1 MAEIILSHVSKRYG
15 KGHGP
20 FAVKDLS
27 LRIRDKEFMVFLG
40 PSGCGKTSTL
50 RMIAGLE
57 EITEGNLFFDEKH
70 VSDMPPQARD
80 IAMAFENYALY
91 PTLAVRDNIAFP
103 LKIRHWLQS
112 RINEKVAWV
121 AKAVQITD
129 ILHRR
134 PFELSGGQQ
143 QRVSLARAIVREP
156 QAFLFDE
163 PLSHLDTKQRQAMRA
178 EIKRLHARFQ
188 KTMIYVTHDQ
198 NEAMA
203 LADRI
208 AVMNQAELQQVG
220 TPEEILNNPANAFVA
235 GFVGEP
241 AMNFLDV
248 EIKMETGG
256 TAWIGY
262 AGCCLANLPGAPNPR
277 ALMVPLQAGIR
288 PHRIEFSETRIRA
301 TDLAAEVSTYESLG
315 ERGVLTVHLRS
326 QDLTILTRPDQTFRK
341 AQPLWIHCPLEHM
354 YFFSK
359 ETGKRLHLGSLNSP
373 PGTGSAPDD
382 ARKCG

>member
-1 MAEIILSHVSKRYG
+1 MAEIILDHVSKRYG
-15 KGHGP
+15 KGPSP

-27 LRIRDKEFMVFLG
+27 LRICDTEFMIFLG

-57 EITEGNLFFDEKH
+57 EINEGKIYFDDKP
-70 VSDMPPQARD
+70 VNDLPPQARD

-91 PTLAVRDNIAFP
+91 PTLAVKDNIAFP
-103 LKIRHWLQS
+103 LKIRRWPQS
-112 RINEKVAWV
+112 RIDEKIAWV
-121 AKAVQITD
+121 SEAVQITD
-129 ILHRR
+129 ILHRK

-156 QAFLFDE
+156 RAFLFDE
-163 PLSHLDTKQRQAMRA
+163 PLSHLDTKQRRVMRT
-178 EIKRLHARFQ
+178 EIKRLHSQLR

-208 AVMNQAELQQVG
+208 AVMHQAELQQVG

-248 EIKMETGG
+248 EVRLENGG
-256 TAWIGY
+256 TAWVAY
-262 AGCCLANLPGAPNPR
+262 NGCRLAELPRTIDPAR
-277 ALMVPLQAGIR
+277 CQALRETIRAGIR
-288 PHRIEFSETRIRA
+288 PNRIKFSETRMHA
-301 TDLAAEVSTYESLG
+301 TDLAAEVGTYESIG
-315 ERGVLTVHLRS
+315 ERGILTMRLKS
-326 QDLTILTRPDQTFRK
+326 QNFTILTPPDQKLRK
-341 AQPLWIHCPLEHM
+341 TQHLWLHFPVEHM

-359 ETGKRLHLGSLNSP
+359 ETGKRLHLDSSDRRL
-373 PGTGSAPDD
+373 TV
-382 ARKCG
+382 

>member
-1 MAEIILSHVSKRYG
+1 MAEIILDHVSKRYG

-27 LRIRDKEFMVFLG
+27 LRILDKEFMVFLG

-57 EITEGNLFFDEKH
+57 EITEGKLSFDNKP
-70 VSDMPPQARD
+70 VNDLPPQARN
-80 IAMAFENYALY
+80 IAMAFESYALY
-91 PTLAVRDNIAFP
+91 PTIAVRDNIAFP
-103 LKIRHWLQS
+103 LKIRHWPQS
-112 RINEKVAWV
+112 RIDEKVAWA

-129 ILHRR
+129 ILQRR

-163 PLSHLDTKQRQAMRA
+163 PLSHLDMKQRQAMRA
-178 EIKRLHARFQ
+178 EIKRLHSQLQ

-208 AVMNQAELQQVG
+208 AVMHQAKLQQVG
-220 TPEEILNNPANAFVA
+220 TPNEILNDPANSFVA

-241 AMNFLDV
+241 AMNFMDV
-248 EIKMETGG
+248 EIRMEDGG
-256 TAWIGY
+256 PAWLAY
-262 AGCCLANLPGAPNPR
+262 AGCRLADLPGTLDPSNRQVLLA
-277 ALMVPLQAGIR
+277 PLQVGIR
-288 PHRIEFSETRIRA
+288 PHHIEFSETRVRA
-301 TDLAAEVSTYESLG
+301 TDLDAEVGTYESLG
-315 ERGVLTVHLRS
+315 ERGVLTVRFQSH
-326 QDLTILTRPDQTFRK
+326 DLKILTPPDQTFRK
-341 AQPLWIHCPLEHM
+341 AQPLWIHFPLEHM
-354 YFFSK
+354 HFFSK
-359 ETGKRLHLGSLNSP
+359 ETGKKLHLDSLIRRQ
-373 PGTGSAPDD
+373 TI
-382 ARKCG
+382 